1 MLEYIDL
8 LVHEFDFEIVGSYHY
23 NPSSADP
30 FGGYLLN
37 GEWEVCLGLTTA
49 DTGRKEYGQEAKVP
63 CDIDIYC
70 DDGELKVWFSALFHT
85 EDFGHRWSGQKGDR
99 FLDLFGASASDAFYL
114 NDGKYYSENNPALS
128 AESNVRVLDGH
139 NSYSGAAT
147 VLINGKPHDATAF
160 IWFDAKYNGYVIYV
174 DKFLS
179 SYSQEEILIVLP
191 SATNGGEVFRLSD
204 CLGRSITAKTG
215 SPAGIMYT
223 FEDYVYHSGAGFSIE
238 AATIRVLQWDNTAL
252 GDSVIYAALDT
263 VYELEPM
270 TIEILVS
277 APANSPETEKSNSF
291 QNSIATTLEVGES
304 TEIEYDYYVSSPN
317 YQTCNW
323 YIVEGDCISTDG
335 LRDHCTITARYPGK
349 AIVKCSY
356 NYGTD
361 EPNILTGHMENEN
374 HVKSKLYY
382 FIVE

>member
-1 MLEYIDL
+1 MRPFSNNTLTLQSETEQSDSVEYIYMGARNL
-8 LVHEFDFEIVGSYHY
+8 ELFEEYLV
-23 NPSSADP
+23 
-30 FGGYLLN
+30 
-37 GEWEVCLGLTTA
+37 
-49 DTGRKEYGQEAKVP
+49 
-63 CDIDIYC
+63 DIYC
-70 DDGELKVWFSALFHT
+70 DDGELKIWFTDLFHT
-85 EDFGHRWSGQKGDR
+85 EDFGHRWSGHKGDHFR
-99 FLDLFGASASDAFYL
+99 ELFGAIASDAFYL
-114 NDGKYYSENNPALS
+114 KNNRYYSEENPSLAVD
-128 AESNVRVLDGH
+128 SNIRITDGH

-160 IWFDAKYNGYVIYV
+160 IWFDAKYDGYVICV

-191 SATNGGEVFRLSD
+191 TATTVGAVFRLSD
-204 CLGRSITAKTG
+204 CMGVDIVSKTG

-223 FEDYVYHSGAGFSIE
+223 FEDYVYHSGAGSSVD

-252 GDSVIYAALDT
+252 GDSVVYAALDT
-263 VYELEPM
+263 VHELEPM

-291 QNSIATTLEVGES
+291 KDSIATTLKVGERA
-304 TEIEYDYYVSSPN
+304 EIEYDYYVSMPN
-317 YQTCNW
+317 YETYNW
-323 YIVEGDCISTDG
+323 YIVEGDCVSIDS
-335 LRDHCTITARYPGK
+335 LRDHCTVTARYPGK

-356 NYGTD
+356 NYGKD
-361 EPNILTGHMENEN
+361 EPNVLTGHMENEN